1 MFIIIII
8 IALPEQD
15 PEGVRFVWDELARS
29 RPEDF
34 PRRVAS
40 FIRLFFLSETKKKSL
55 SSFGLLL
62 ATRGGYPH
70 VSQSDVH
77 FLVMGILERKVWN
90 STSPYTLTL

>member
-1 MFIIIII
+1 MFIII

-29 RPEDF
+29 RPDSF

-40 FIRLFFLSETKKKSL
+40 FRILFFLSETKKKSL

-62 ATRGGYPH
+62 ATRGGAAIRMCP
-70 VSQSDVH
+70 
-77 FLVMGILERKVWN
+77 KV
-90 STSPYTLTL
+90 TSIFW